1 MKAARHL
8 NIKIIISILLCYLGK
23 GSNMLKKR
31 LYKLSFVRN
40 MNIQTKIILSFSI
53 LIIAAISVIGL
64 VSVSKYSRSMEN
76 DTGMYSLQ
84 IIDQVIKNVDFY
96 VREMEDIST
105 ISNYNYY
112 IQKYLKSG
120 NMNSGTERL
129 HDANRIVDLLQSIG
143 SIREDIVSII
153 IIGNDGSILSSNI
166 NDKINKSY
174 NFLRQKWYKDAIE
187 ARGKSVIVK
196 PQKQSYLADSSN
208 LVISLSRSIN
218 SFDGSDQLGVI
229 LIDLNLKVLDDI
241 CRNVRPGK
249 QGYVF
254 IVDKEGNY
262 IFHPDYSYMYR
273 SMDDMYIRNAFK
285 SDDNIVPDV
294 LRLNEGSFIKKINS
308 EKDQITY
315 KRIDSTGWTVVSIT
329 PYNEMVSEIT
339 NIRSF
344 IIIIGLV
351 CLFIAFALSV
361 FISSMISR
369 PVKKLE
375 LLMEEAEKGNLDI
388 SLDLESSDEIGLLSQ
403 RFNNLIVKIKSLM
416 KEVIKEQE
424 DKRKSEFKALQA
436 QINPHFLYNTL
447 DSIMWMAEENKEG
460 VVVMIEALAT
470 LLRISLSK
478 GNEIIT
484 IENELEHIKNYLII
498 QSMRYTNK
506 FDYEIDVDENILQ
519 KSSLKL
525 ILQPLVENSIYHGI
539 KNKRQ
544 KGLIKIKGK
553 IVEGKI
559 LLEIIDDGIGMSK
572 LECKEILISKPPKQ
586 GLKDLNGVGVKNVND
601 RIQLYYGEEYGLKY
615 ISQPGIGTTVQI
627 WLPLI

>member
-1 MKAARHL
+1 MF
-8 NIKIIISILLCYLGK
+8 
-23 GSNMLKKR
+23 KKR
-31 LYKLSFVRN
+31 LYRLNFIRN
-40 MNIQTKIILSFSI
+40 MNIQTKIVLSFSM
-53 LIIAAISVIGL
+53 LIIAAIAVIG
-64 VSVSKYSRSMEN
+64 VVAVSKYSRSMEN

-84 IIDQVIKNVDFY
+84 IIEQVIKNVDFY
-96 VREMEDIST
+96 TSEMESIST

-112 IQKYLKSG
+112 IQKYLKS
-120 NMNSGTERL
+120 NNSRLDTERL
-129 HDANRIVDLLQSIG
+129 KDANSVVDLLQSIG
-143 SIREDIVSII
+143 TIREDIVSIM

-174 NFLRQKWYKDAIE
+174 NFLKQKWYKDAIE

-196 PQKQSYLADSSN
+196 PHKQSYLQDSSN
-208 LVISLSRSIN
+208 LVISLSKSIN

-241 CRNVRPGK
+241 CRNVKPGK
-249 QGYVF
+249 KGYVF

-273 SMDDMYIRNAFK
+273 SMDDMYIRNVFK

-294 LRLNEGSFIKKINS
+294 LQLNEGSFIKKINS

-315 KRIDSTGWTVVSIT
+315 KRIESTQWTVVSIT
-329 PYNEMVSEIT
+329 PYNEMMSGIT
-339 NIRSF
+339 NIRGF
-344 IIIIGLV
+344 IIIIGIG
-351 CLFIAFALSV
+351 CLLFAFALSV
-361 FISSMISR
+361 LISSMISK

-388 SLDLESSDEIGLLSQ
+388 SLDLDSRDEIGLLSQ
-403 RFNNLIVKIKSLM
+403 RFNNMIVKIKSLM
-416 KEVIKEQE
+416 KQVIKEQE

-447 DSIMWMAEENKEG
+447 DSIMWMAEENKED
-460 VVVMIEALAT
+460 VVVMIDALAK

-484 IENELEHIKNYLII
+484 IENEIEHVRNYLII

-506 FDYEIDVDENILQ
+506 FDYVIEVEEGILQ
-519 KSSLKL
+519 KGSLKL

-544 KGLIKIKGK
+544 KGLVTIKGRE
-553 IVEGKI
+553 VDGKI
-559 LLEIIDDGIGMSK
+559 LLEVIDDGIGMEQS
-572 LECKEILISKPPKQ
+572 ECDNILALKVAKD
-586 GLKDLNGVGVKNVND
+586 GLKSLNGVGVKNVSD
-601 RIQLYYGEEYGLKY
+601 RIQLYYGDEYGLKY
-615 ISQPGIGTTVQI
+615 ISQPGIGTTVQV
-627 WLPLI
+627 WLPIL